1 MNAFISASAARTLS
15 STTATADA
23 AVGDMGPPS
32 VVLRPVLSD
41 LSGRDCC
48 RLLFV
53 AVELSTVVVT
63 TEVVAEPS
71 FRRCLFLIGET
82 GERGR
87 DRVER

>member
-1 MNAFISASAARTLS
+1 MHAFISASAARTLS

-32 VVLRPVLSD
+32 VVVLSD

-87 DRVER
+87 GRVER